1 MPITVKELEATALG
15 NTLNGLNE
23 KTLREVFKSVCAK
36 SDAARKEAESQLL
49 LLLLASSADSPASQ
63 ALGTEK
69 SSAAG
74 KTTVPR
80 YALCGNCKEDFD
92 VTANTDKSCR
102 YHPSFSEAD
111 QDSHLYE
118 DLDDWMEA
126 DTEENREEWPECF
139 IFLCCEQNL
148 RDNPHGCKVDFHRQ
162 PEPSNRFKRARVA

>member
-1 MPITVKELEATALG
+1 MPITVKELEETPLG
-15 NTLNGLNE
+15 NTLIGLTE
-23 KTLREVFKSVCAK
+23 KTLGEV
-36 SDAARKEAESQLL
+36 QLL
-49 LLLLASSADSPASQ
+49 LAFSADSTASQ
-63 ALGTEK
+63 ATGAEK
-69 SSAAG
+69 SSFG

-102 YHPSFSEAD
+102 SSDEAD

-139 IFLCCEQNL
+139 IFLCCEENL

>member
-1 MPITVKELEATALG
+1 MPITVKELEETPLG
-15 NTLNGLNE
+15 NTLIGLTE
-23 KTLREVFKSVCAK
+23 KTLGEVFKS
-36 SDAARKEAESQLL
+36 
-49 LLLLASSADSPASQ
+49 LLLAFSADSTASQ
-63 ALGTEK
+63 ATGAEK
-69 SSAAG
+69 SSSR

-92 VTANTDKSCR
+92 VTANTDKSC
-102 YHPSFSEAD
+102 FSEAD

-139 IFLCCEQNL
+139 IFLCCEENL
-148 RDNPHGCKVDFHRQ
+148 GDNPHGCKVDFHRR